1 MSDVLLPHRRHD
13 PSPSL
18 PESPT
23 PPGQPSDFVSS
34 AGRRIAA
41 PPSVSSGA
49 SAFSRLGYS
58 ARRTGYTFTRSPY
71 SADLSM
77 AAMTSLLRTA
87 SAESGTVLV
96 PFSLSA
102 ANAAYARP
110 MLFAAGPSKRGEAGS

>member
-58 ARRTGYTFTRSPY
+58 ARRTGYTFTRSPDA
-71 SADLSM
+71 ADLSM
-77 AAMTSLLRTA
+77 AAVTSWLPTA
-87 SAESGTVLV
+87 SAQPRTARV
-96 PFSLSA
+96 PLSSPPP
-102 ANAAYARP
+102 NAP
-110 MLFAAGPSKRGEAGS
+110 